1 LFLTYADTASAS
13 IHHAVL
19 HVIIFGTGTSDKPAT
34 GYDKRNMAK
43 DIKELIELLGYK
55 KVVMI
60 GHDRGARV
68 TTRFA
73 KDHPHMIDR
82 ICTMDNIPTRIVFES
97 MNGRGGDFGLKVS
110 PGALAK
116 GYWFFLFNQVM
127 DLPEA
132 LITGR
137 EEIWLRH
144 WHVILTHAP
153 LRTVYLLFK

>member
-1 LFLTYADTASAS
+1 MPHKIL
-13 IHHAVL
+13 
-19 HVIIFGTGTSDKPAT
+19 IFVTGSSDKPAT
-34 GYDKRNMAK
+34 GYDKRNMAR

-144 WHVILTHAP
+144 WYVILKRAP
-153 LRTVYLLFK
+153 LHAVHLFK